1 MISRLM
7 VAAGLVAL
15 SISQSDAALQV
26 ELTPAAN
33 ASPPTRI
40 FIAQPEVQFDRSFL
54 QDMRNTRG
62 SLGDMRPADRQRLAE
77 DLGAGLREA
86 LAQALR
92 ERGFEV
98 VASPAAD
105 ALSLTPTLTNL
116 YVNTPHD
123 ALASR
128 VYARSA
134 GTARMVV
141 EGRDAS
147 GSRVLRATSAGEAG
161 ETAAFHELAAA
172 DTRRAF
178 GDLFREWAREL
189 ATALPKAR

>member
-26 ELTPAAN
+26 ELTPN

-40 FIAQPEVQFDRSFL
+40 FIAQPEVQFDRAFF

-62 SLGDMRPADRQRLAE
+62 SLGDMRPADRARLAE
-77 DLGAGLREA
+77 ELGAGLREA

-161 ETAAFHELAAA
+161 ETAAFHEVAAA

-178 GDLFREWAREL
+178 GDLFREWAGEL
-189 ATALPKAR
+189 ATALPKGR

>member
-26 ELTPAAN
+26 ELTPN

-40 FIAQPEVQFDRSFL
+40 FIAQPEVQFDRAFF

-62 SLGDMRPADRQRLAE
+62 SLGDMRPADRERLAD